1 MRSLLVK
8 HDSARKSPRESPKP
22 RSECIFTFRKV
33 AQVRKTSRNAAG
45 DFVLKGMLNYI
56 WLGLILCAV
65 IVGGFTNQID
75 NVAQEGIKG
84 AREAVEIALKLIG
97 VMALWLGIMR
107 LAEKAGLIQVL
118 ARAIRPLMKR
128 LFPDVPP
135 EHPAMGSMMMNMA
148 ANILGVGNAATPLGL
163 RAMRDLQRLN
173 PFPGTAS
180 NAMCTFLAINTSS
193 IQLVP
198 ANQIAMLAAAGSVRP
213 TAIIGTAL
221 VATVISTLVGITSV
235 KLLEKVRWFRLPA
248 KPEQVEVAT
257 EPDAFAAEPVTMM
270 AEAARPI
277 GILAK
282 GALLL
287 FVAFFGWLFFTMAF
301 SKDRL
306 APGQA
311 RVVLCENGN
320 PGKTMEGA
328 VLSETSSNITLQARD
343 GDTNTIV
350 KQHPAS
356 CPKNG
361 DIKGQLRFEM
371 GLAGANTNA
380 AAAPHLDQV
389 QRHSSGAVRSIDTI
403 SILAIPFLVAF
414 FPLYAAL
421 RRVKVYEEFV
431 EGAKEG
437 FNVAITIIP
446 HIVAMLVAVFMFR
459 SAGCIDAV
467 AHFFRP
473 ILDVIHFPTELL
485 PMSIMRPISGGGTTG
500 IFVELIKTFGPDHLI
515 TRTAATIIGS
525 TETTLYVL
533 AVYFGSVAIRRT
545 RHAVAAGLLAD
556 AAGIVASVIV
566 CRLMF
571 A

>member
-1 MRSLLVK
+1 MLRHAYAPSV
-8 HDSARKSPRESPKP
+8 HKS
-22 RSECIFTFRKV
+22 
-33 AQVRKTSRNAAG
+33 SRNRAEY
-45 DFVLKGMLNYI
+45 FVLKGMLNYI

-65 IVGGFTNQID
+65 IFGGLDNQID
-75 NVAQEGIKG
+75 NVTQEGIKG
-84 AREAVEIALKLIG
+84 AGQAVEIALKLIG
-97 VMALWLGIMR
+97 VMALWLGVMR
-107 LAEKAGLIQVL
+107 LAEKAGLIQLL
-118 ARAIRPLMKR
+118 ARAIRPIMKR

-135 EHPAMGSMMMNMA
+135 DHPAMGSMMMNMA
-148 ANILGVGNAATPLGL
+148 ANILGIGNAATPLGL

-173 PFPGTAS
+173 PVPGTAS

-193 IQLVP
+193 IQLIP

-221 VATVISTLVGITSV
+221 VATTVSTLIGIASV
-235 KLLEKVRWFRLPA
+235 KFLEKLRWFRLPA
-248 KPEQVEVAT
+248 PST
-257 EPDAFAAEPVTMM
+257 PDAPKRYADTSAAKTVTVTQTPQ
-270 AEAARPI
+270 AAPPI
-277 GILAK
+277 GIPGKVVLLAFVVFF
-282 GALLL
+282 AWL
-287 FVAFFGWLFFTMAF
+287 FVTMTF
-301 SKDRL
+301 L
-306 APGQA
+306 NGQLSA
-311 RVVLCENGN
+311 GEVRIILCENGN
-320 PGKTMEGA
+320 RGKTIEGTL
-328 VLSETSSNITLQARD
+328 VSETSSNITLRTRD
-343 GDTNTIV
+343 GVTNTIA
-350 KQHPAS
+350 KQHPQW
-356 CPKNG
+356 CPKSG
-361 DIKGQLRFEM
+361 DVKGQLLFEL
-371 GLAGANTNA
+371 GVASGKPS
-380 AAAPHLDQV
+380 APELPHADQV
-389 QRHSSGAVRSIDTI
+389 QRHSSAAVRSIDSI

-459 SAGCIDAV
+459 SAGCIDAI

-473 ILDVIHFPTELL
+473 ILNAIHFPAELL
-485 PMSIMRPISGGGTTG
+485 PMSLMRPISGGGTTG

-545 RHAVAAGLLAD
+545 RHAVAAGLMAD
-556 AAGIVASVIV
+556 LAGIIASVIV